1 MVAQSYRWAEVYIH
15 PPTLSIN
22 ASNQLRTHNIGMLV
36 KGAKIKGREYEH
48 WNGARG
54 TGKWGISLGT
64 ENKTDGPSERWCF
77 NRAGS
82 VGTHNRN
89 TILLA
94 IPALSIY
101 HHAEISIVNS
111 LCCLS
116 SILVIRKWNN
126 AFRHKMEEE
135 NLLDWRGVVRDTCL
149 EIVYTAKIFF

>member
-64 ENKTDGPSERWCF
+64 ENKIDGPSERWCF

-82 VGTHNRN
+82 VGTQYCWQY
-89 TILLA
+89 LPYLS
-94 IPALSIY
+94 LSI
-101 HHAEISIVNS
+101 HHAKISIVNS

-116 SILVIRKWNN
+116 SILVIRKRNN
-126 AFRHKMEEE
+126 AFRHKMEKE
-135 NLLDWRGVVRDTCL
+135 NLLDWRGGGCSRHLPRNCL
-149 EIVYTAKIFF
+149 HS